1 MLQAQLR
8 GDAYG
13 VSLKVERLDDKPLE
27 TMQIAYIYYIARGA
41 KGLIILAVLILIV
54 GCSGSTGPQRPS
66 QVKGKLVETFRQKSE
81 ESKEMA
87 LLELNMQL
95 HKAADE
101 SLRSIVQEEM
111 RAKSDAEGGLT
122 YAMYEGGVWATII
135 ERGDVERGAPKLG
148 EECTARMRVMRL
160 DGALYNDE
168 ELTAPVGKYEWPA
181 AVDRNIT
188 EWNHGAKIRMYAPW
202 YAAYGVAGKD
212 PIPPYEN
219 VIIELDI
226 E

>member
-1 MLQAQLR
+1 M
-8 GDAYG
+8 
-13 VSLKVERLDDKPLE
+13 KVESLIV
-27 TMQIAYIYYIARGA
+27 IAA
-41 KGLIILAVLILIV
+41 LLV

-66 QVKGKLVETFRQKSE
+66 QVKGKLAETFRQKSE

-160 DGALYNDE
+160 DGALYSDE

>member
-1 MLQAQLR
+1 M
-8 GDAYG
+8 
-13 VSLKVERLDDKPLE
+13 
-27 TMQIAYIYYIARGA
+27 
-41 KGLIILAVLILIV
+41 KGIVLIVFAALLV

-66 QVKGKLVETFRQKSE
+66 QVKRGEGREAKGERRE
-81 ESKEMA
+81 ARGENESLA

-160 DGALYNDE
+160 DGALYSDE

-202 YAAYGVAGKD
+202 YAAYGIAGKD

>member
-1 MLQAQLR
+1 
-8 GDAYG
+8 
-13 VSLKVERLDDKPLE
+13 
-27 TMQIAYIYYIARGA
+27 MQIAYIPSGTAVPPAHTFADPNRKRMFQPGIYCIARGA
-41 KGLIILAVLILIV
+41 KGLMLVVALTLIS
-54 GCSGSTGPQRPS
+54 CNGSTGPQRPS
-66 QVKGKLVETFRQKSE
+66 QIKGGERREARGERREANNETL
-81 ESKEMA
+81 A

-160 DGALYNDE
+160 DGALYSDE

>member
-1 MLQAQLR
+1 MR
-8 GDAYG
+8 
-13 VSLKVERLDDKPLE
+13 
-27 TMQIAYIYYIARGA
+27 IAYIPSGTAVPPAHTFADPNRKRMFQPGIYCIARGA

-66 QVKGKLVETFRQKSE
+66 QVKGKLAETFRQKSE

-111 RAKSDAEGGLT
+111 RAESDAEGGLT

-160 DGALYNDE
+160 DGALYSDE

>member
-1 MLQAQLR
+1 MR
-8 GDAYG
+8 
-13 VSLKVERLDDKPLE
+13 
-27 TMQIAYIYYIARGA
+27 IAYIYYIVRRT

-66 QVKGKLVETFRQKSE
+66 QVKGKLAETFRQKSE

-160 DGALYNDE
+160 DGALYSDE